1 MHHNFKTYPTTNI
14 SRYFFV
20 AMRLLQEVEV
30 GYTFGKASRNP
41 RFNFLTLRSAKFSLQ
56 HALAQHLME
65 PAYKI
70 FL

>member
-20 AMRLLQEVEV
+20 AMRLLQEIEV
-30 GYTFGKASRNP
+30 GYTFDQASRNP
-41 RFNFLTLRSAKFSLQ
+41 RFFLTLRSATFSLQ

-65 PAYKI
+65 PAK
-70 FL
+70 